1 MKQFTYVE
9 EYLEIIGG
17 YRDIVSGKRNTS
29 VFFFEPIINLA
40 RYDTNVID
48 SMTQATVDN
57 RALTERQ
64 GDLAV
69 KLIKTYKRQLA
80 SKLVDIA
87 PIEEAPVFRIAC
99 RKMDYSRKLELRDNR
114 LYVKFPYNTQ
124 LIESFRTFKKE
135 SHGQCEFNQTTKEWS
150 LALTE
155 HNLNWVYAFATAGGF
170 NVDENVQI
178 LVNKIIEIE
187 KTPYKIELFCNNG
200 SLEISNCPDS
210 MRAYINEHAGGFG
223 TENLERL
230 VDMSGE
236 MGYTVE
242 PTLLKIVA
250 QQVNPVFE
258 RVATRKEIKVR
269 NMTDEKFIELM
280 DYALAVGRRP
290 VVIYDPNSINKF
302 LNLLATRYNDKH
314 IQVIASTD
322 KLTQSCIDP
331 TADFVY
337 TAKPLRYEQYIPLL
351 VSTAGMVFGSDRH
364 LMLQASGKILYPT
377 SIVYKNIGSDPHPI
391 EEIEI

>member
-1 MKQFTYVE
+1 MKKFTYVE
-9 EYLEIIGG
+9 EYLEIIAG
-17 YRDIVSGKRNTS
+17 YRDVYTGNRDTS
-29 VFFFEPIINLA
+29 VFFFSPIINLA
-40 RYDTNVID
+40 RYDTGVID
-48 SMTQATVDN
+48 SMTQATQAN
-57 RALTERQ
+57 QALTERQ
-64 GDLAV
+64 GELAV

-80 SKLVDIA
+80 NKYVDIA
-87 PIEEAPVFRIAC
+87 PIEEAPAFRVPC
-99 RKMDYSRKLELRDNR
+99 RKMDYSRRLELRGDR

-124 LIESFRTFKKE
+124 LIERFRSFKKE
-135 SHGQCEFNQTTKEWS
+135 SHGHCEFDQTTKEWS

-155 HNLNWVYAFATAGGF
+155 HNLNWVYAFAAADGF
-170 NVDENVQI
+170 NIDQTVLE

-187 KTPYKIELFCNNG
+187 KTPYKIELYCNEG
-200 SLEISNCPDS
+200 VLDISNCPDG

-223 TENLERL
+223 AENLERL

-258 RVATRKEIKVR
+258 RVAPRKEIKVK

-290 VVIYDPNSINKF
+290 VVIYEPNSTNKF
-302 LNLLATRYNDKH
+302 LNLLASRYNDKH

-322 KLTQSCIDP
+322 KLTESCIDP
-331 TADFVY
+331 AADFVH

-351 VSTAGMVFGSDRH
+351 VSTAGMVFGSDRQ
-364 LMLQASGKILYPT
+364 LMLQASGKIIYPT
-377 SIVYKNIGSDPHPI
+377 SFVYKNVGSDPHPI